1 VRGIDAKAGIG
12 ESGQRRGLDELALAQ
27 IAVYAA
33 DAHGDGLGQLRRREK
48 RTSMHQRR
56 NFQVY
61 LYSLCAVQRRGAQ
74 HAGRILIP

>member
-1 VRGIDAKAGIG
+1 MRGIDAKAGIG

-33 DAHGDGLGQLRRREK
+33 DAHGDGEGGDEEDADASREG
-48 RTSMHQRR
+48 TG
-56 NFQVY
+56 V
-61 LYSLCAVQRRGAQ
+61 YSLCAVQRRGAQ